1 VDKKDTFLQE
11 ATMDSKLEAAT
22 KRLGEVAATA
32 AKELADAET
41 KLREAKKQLQ
51 AEVALRKEVVEDCK
65 ALP

>member
-1 VDKKDTFLQE
+1 
-11 ATMDSKLEAAT
+11 MDSKLEAAT